1 MKKVL
6 IIISILLL
14 AGAGYFTYDKW
25 VKHSN
30 LTNWS
35 FVPADAAVVIETELL
50 EDLHVLKSYPIWTM
64 AEQSTGFRNLRQ
76 GLNFLDS
83 INGNGGFTAIFED
96 APTIASMHKV
106 SNTEVDFLF
115 IVDLQNISQNT
126 FANAAIGR
134 LQENGYRFKTRNYND
149 FKISEISN
157 GAKTLTFIFYKN
169 FFLASF
175 TPYLVEDAVR
185 AISDSEML
193 SFKRKFTQLNA
204 TGTAGLLSIYVNY
217 AKSGELMGALLSES
231 INFPMI
237 AGNYELMIDSSFLQ
251 LSGFSYA
258 TEGWIGTHKE
268 QPTTFDMVEV
278 VPENTSHFYHITSVK
293 IGAWKTEQTNY
304 LRKKFPA
311 VKSLQD
317 SLKSLYDF
325 NVDQVFDLVDNEI
338 GVATLESPRVRDS
351 QKLMILEV
359 NNTQESLDFFSLL
372 TQRIALTRGDSVY
385 TESYSDN
392 EIRFLPINN
401 FPSTLLGDIA
411 SGFDQC
417 FYISYRNYL
426 IFSNDLQE
434 LKNLIASIQNEDTWG
449 KSIQMNDFFSRTN
462 NAANVSLIVNIPRAW
477 NNILTTLKPE
487 WEDHFKQNT
496 SSYKS
501 IDLAAFQYSY
511 LDGKYFTNY
520 TFTQPL
526 KRSSSIPKT
535 SPANDVQFVNRLTTK
550 PHLVRTHAHRDFD
563 IVLQD
568 STHVVYY
575 LDRNQNALWT
585 ENVEEP
591 ITSDIFPIDYYKNGK
606 LQYLFATT
614 SKVYMIDR
622 TGAAIPGYPKTLPKL
637 SKIDHLNLIDYDL
650 SRNYRMAITD
660 VDGNIYLTDKD
671 LKVLDGWSPLKLN
684 RSALQP
690 LNHARLGR
698 SDVMISI
705 QENGLINLLNRRGE
719 SMRGFP
725 FDTKQAISKNY
736 FLRQSNGLANSSLT
750 VISEGGELTE
760 LNLEGDV
767 IKRDQLIKTSADAR
781 FQLIPDTGNDS
792 FIIVRN
798 EGNSYEVLDDTGNLL
813 FKKNYLSAGPILVQ
827 YYQFGAGKDLVIFT
841 DRSNRALYIYD
852 KSGNLV
858 TGNPLNSANEV
869 SLLYSA
875 AKREFQV
882 FTTWGSNLELYTF
895 NY

>member
-14 AGAGYFTYDKW
+14 AGAGYFTYEKW

-35 FVPADAAVVIETELL
+35 FVPADAAVVFEAKLL
-50 EDLHVLKSYPIWTM
+50 EDLNVLRNFPIWSIP
-64 AEQSTGFRNLRQ
+64 EQATGFKNLRQ
-76 GLNFLDS
+76 GLSFLDS
-83 INGNGGFTAIFED
+83 INGEGGFTAIFDD

-115 IVDLQNISQNT
+115 IVELQNISQNT

-134 LQENGYRFKTRNYND
+134 LQESGYRFRTRNYND

-157 GAKTLTFIFYKN
+157 EGKTLTFIFHKN

-193 SFKRKFTQLNA
+193 SFKEKFNQLNA
-204 TGTAGLLSIYVNY
+204 TGTEGLLSIYVNY
-217 AKSGELMGALLSES
+217 AKSGDLMGALITEN

-237 AGNYELMIDSSFLQ
+237 AGNYGLMLDSSFLQ
-251 LSGFSYA
+251 LSGFSNA

-268 QPTTFDMVEV
+268 QPATFDMVEI
-278 VPENTSHFYHITSVK
+278 VPENTSHFHHITSVN
-293 IGAWKTEQTNY
+293 IGSWKTEQINY

-338 GVATLESPRVRDS
+338 GVASLESPRVRDR

-359 NNTQESLDFFSLL
+359 NNVQESLDFFSLL
-372 TQRIALTRGDSVY
+372 TQRIALARGDSVY

-392 EIRFLPINN
+392 EIRFLPIRD

-411 SGFDQC
+411 DGFDQC

-434 LKNLIASIQNEDTWG
+434 LKNLITSILNEDTWG

-462 NAANVSLIVNIPRAW
+462 NAANVSLFVNIPRAW
-477 NNILTTLKPE
+477 NNMLTTLKPE
-487 WEDHFKQNT
+487 WEEHFKQNA

-520 TFTQPL
+520 TFTQPM
-526 KRSSSIPKT
+526 KRSASIPKT
-535 SPANDVQFVNRLTTK
+535 SPANDVQFVSKLTTK
-550 PHLVRTHAHRDFD
+550 PYLVRTHAHRDFD

-568 STHVVYY
+568 STNVIYY
-575 LDRNQNALWT
+575 LDPNQNALWT

-606 LQYLFATT
+606 LQYLFATS

-622 TGAAIPGYPKTLPKL
+622 TGDPIPGYPKTLPK
-637 SKIDHLNLIDYDL
+637 SPKIAHLNLIDYDL
-650 SRNYRMAITD
+650 SRNYRLAITD
-660 VDGNIYLTDKD
+660 VDGNVYLTDKD
-671 LKVLDGWSPLKLN
+671 LKVLDGWNPRKLN
-684 RSALQP
+684 RGALLP
-690 LNHARLGR
+690 LNHSRLGR
-698 SDVMISI
+698 TDVMISI
-705 QENGLINLLNRRGE
+705 QVNGLINLMNRRGE
-719 SMRGFP
+719 NMRGFP
-725 FDTKQAISKNY
+725 FDTKQSVSKNY
-736 FLRQSNGLANSSLT
+736 FLRQSNGLGNSSLT

-781 FQLIPDTGNDS
+781 FQLVPDTGNDS

-813 FKKNYLSAGPILVQ
+813 FKKNYLSEGPILVQ

-841 DRSNRALYIYD
+841 DKPNKALYIYD

-869 SLLYSA
+869 SLIYSA